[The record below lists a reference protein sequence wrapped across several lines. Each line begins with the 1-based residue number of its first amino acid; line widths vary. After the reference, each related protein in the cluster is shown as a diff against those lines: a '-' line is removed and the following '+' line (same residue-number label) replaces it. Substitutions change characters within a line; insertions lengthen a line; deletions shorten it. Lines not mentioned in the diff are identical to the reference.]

1 MGAEQLRA
9 HLPDVGVNGSEGG
22 RNPPLSVVGAPPLE
36 LQGLWEVQR
45 MEHEVRGPVLVQLGR
60 LERL

>member
-1 MGAEQLRA
+1 MGAEQLRV

-22 RNPPLSVVGAPPLE
+22 RNPRLCVVVAPPLE

-45 MEHEVRGPVLVQLGR
+45 MEHEVLGPVLVHLGR
-60 LERL
+60 ME